1 MTRPEARPITILGLL
16 WIAYLLNYVDRQ
28 MAFSWFP
35 ALRQEAGFG
44 DTQLGLI
51 GAVFLWSYSICAPL
65 GGRVADSVSRRVVIQ
80 ASLAGW
86 SLATIATA
94 FSHSPGQF
102 LFWRGMVGI
111 TEGFY
116 VPAAA
121 STLAMVFGN
130 RRKGRAMAVHGSA
143 QFAGIALGG
152 WLGGLLAQTWG
163 WRAACGAI
171 GGAGLL
177 YLAVLAWKL
186 HPGGP
191 PQEPQTAPRPE
202 RFEFSGL
209 LVAMAA
215 AYFLICA
222 MLWML
227 YAWLPDTIHSRFG
240 LSLAGSG
247 WNATLFL
254 QVSSAVGLLTG
265 GALGDWASRKRP
277 SGRSYLVAAGLLAA
291 MPFAYSLFVAGSIPL
306 MRACAL
312 GFGLFTGI
320 MLSNVI
326 PAAFDFA
333 PAARYGQ
340 VAGSMT
346 LIGGLGGGLAT
357 LMAGALRSRIEVGT
371 LMQAAALA
379 ASVAAFVLAITAW
392 RHFKEAV
399 PWPALVK
406 QA

>member
-1 MTRPEARPITILGLL
+1 MTRSETHPYAILGLL

-35 ALRQEAGFG
+35 ALRQEAGFS

-51 GAVFLWSYSICAPL
+51 GTVFLWSYSICAPL
-65 GGRVADSVSRRVVIQ
+65 GGRVSDMVSRRIVIQ

-86 SLATIATA
+86 SIATIATA
-94 FSHSPGQF
+94 FSRSPGAF

-121 STLAMVFGN
+121 STLATVFGN
-130 RRKGRAMAVHGSA
+130 RRKGKAMSIHGSA

-163 WRAACGAI
+163 WRAACCII
-171 GGAGLL
+171 GGTGLM
-177 YLAVLAWKL
+177 YLAMLAWKL
-186 HPGGP
+186 HPGNP
-191 PQEPQTAPRPE
+191 APEPQAAKPPE
-202 RFEFSGL
+202 RFEISGL

-227 YAWLPDTIHSRFG
+227 YAWLPDVIHSRFG

-254 QVSSAVGLLTG
+254 QVSSAAGLLTG
-265 GALGDWASRKRP
+265 GALGDWASHKWA
-277 SGRSYLVAAGLLAA
+277 SARSYLVAGGLFAA
-291 MPFAYSLFVAGSIPL
+291 MPFAYSIFAAGSLPIL
-306 MRACAL
+306 RGCAL
-312 GFGLFTGI
+312 GFGLFVGI

-357 LMAGALRSRIEVGT
+357 LTAGALRSRIEVGS
-371 LMQAAALA
+371 LMQATALA
-379 ASVAAFVLAITAW
+379 ASVAAFLLAITAW
-392 RHFKEAV
+392 RHFKEAA

-406 QA
+406 QT

>member
-1 MTRPEARPITILGLL
+1 
-16 WIAYLLNYVDRQ
+16 
-28 MAFSWFP
+28 
-35 ALRQEAGFG
+35 
-44 DTQLGLI
+44 
-51 GAVFLWSYSICAPL
+51 
-65 GGRVADSVSRRVVIQ
+65 
-80 ASLAGW
+80 
-86 SLATIATA
+86 
-94 FSHSPGQF
+94 
-102 LFWRGMVGI
+102 MVGI
-111 TEGFY
+111 TEGIY
-116 VPAAA
+116 IPAAV
-121 STLAMVFGN
+121 TMLATVFGN
-130 RRKGRAMAVHGSA
+130 HRKGKAMAVHGSA

-163 WRAACGAI
+163 WRSACCTI
-171 GGAGLL
+171 GGVGLM
-177 YLAVLAWKL
+177 YFVVLTWKL
-186 HPGGP
+186 HPGNPTHERQGV
-191 PQEPQTAPRPE
+191 PQPE
-202 RFEFSGL
+202 RFEISGL

-227 YAWLPDTIHSRFG
+227 YAWLPDVIHSRFG

-254 QVSSAVGLLTG
+254 QVSSAAGLLTG
-265 GALGDWASRKRP
+265 GAVGDWASHRRP
-277 SGRSYLVAAGLLAA
+277 SARSYLVAGGLFAA
-291 MPFAYSLFVAGSIPL
+291 MPFAYSIFVAGSLPL

-333 PAARYGQ
+333 PSARYGQ

-357 LMAGALRSRIEVGT
+357 LTAGAFRSRIEVGS

-379 ASVAAFVLAITAW
+379 ASLAAFISAITA
-392 RHFKEAV
+392 RHHFKEAA

-406 QA
+406 QT

>member
-1 MTRPEARPITILGLL
+1 MTRYEARPYTILGIL

-35 ALRQEAGFG
+35 ALRQDAGFS

-65 GGRVADSVSRRVVIQ
+65 GGRIADAVPRRVVIQ

-86 SLATIATA
+86 SIFTIAAA
-94 FSHSPGQF
+94 FSHSPGEF
-102 LFWRGMVGI
+102 LFLRGMVGI

-116 VPAAA
+116 IPAAA
-121 STLAMVFGN
+121 STLATVFGS
-130 RRKGRAMAVHGSA
+130 RKGKAMAIHGSA

-152 WLGGLLAQTWG
+152 WMGGLLAQTWG
-163 WRAACGAI
+163 WRAACAAM

-186 HPGGP
+186 HPGNP
-191 PQEPQTAPRPE
+191 PRERLAAPPPE
-202 RFEFSGL
+202 RFEVSGL

-227 YAWLPDTIHSRFG
+227 YAWLPDVIHSRFG
-240 LSLAGSG
+240 LTLAGSG

-254 QVSSAVGLLTG
+254 QISSATGLLTG

-277 SGRSYLVAAGLLAA
+277 SARSYLVASGLFVA
-291 MPFAYSLFVAGSIPL
+291 MPFAYSLFAAGSLPL
-306 MRACAL
+306 MRTCAL

-357 LMAGALRSRIEVGT
+357 LSAGALRSRIEVGS
-371 LMQAAALA
+371 LMQAVALA
-379 ASVAAFVLAITAW
+379 ASLAAFVLAITTW
-392 RHFKEAV
+392 RHFKEAA

-406 QA
+406 QT